1 MNLAFVTLIMKFM
14 GIKDVSDF
22 PDSLLPQAIKLA
34 MKELTDV
41 QALDEQG
48 NVTKIGRKMA
58 ELILD
63 PPSSKTIF
71 TFFAN
76 D

>member
-1 MNLAFVTLIMKFM
+1 VNLAFVTLIMKFM

-22 PDSLLPQAIKLA
+22 PDSLLPQAIKPA

-41 QALDEQG
+41 QALDEQE